1 MQQPKGRVRLRAMFV
16 LAMLLVANV
25 KKIQAEVATGKGK
38 QKELAPVMIR
48 FVGILEIAIV
58 QKSQDRIQ
66 KEMQQQK
73 AHVKMQTM
81 FALMLLMMEP
91 VNAN

>member
-1 MQQPKGRVRLRAMFV
+1 MQAIFV
-16 LAMLLVANV
+16 LAILMVANV
-25 KKIQAEVATGKGK
+25 KRITAGVETGMGRL
-38 QKELAPVMIR
+38 KELAPVMIR
-48 FVGILEIAIV
+48 FAGILEIVTV
-58 QKSQDRIQ
+58 QKSQDPIQ

-81 FALMLLMMEP
+81 FALMQLIMEH